1 MKRILTMLV
10 LAAAALFAPAAMAD
24 VTTFRSTMSGPS
36 EVPPVNSPGYG
47 VAEIIIDDI
56 AHTMTM
62 MIPFNDLLSG
72 TSAAHIH
79 CCVGSAFDPLGTAP
93 PATET
98 PTLSGF
104 PLGVTSGVYN
114 VTMDLLDPTTYSTAF
129 LAANGGTAAGAE
141 AAFLAGV
148 MGNMA
153 YLNVHTQL
161 YPAGEI
167 RGYLVNVGVIPEPS
181 QWMMLSLGLLA
192 TGFAVRR
199 ARRE

>member
-10 LAAAALFAPAAMAD
+10 LAAAALSAPAAYAET
-24 VTTFRSTMSGPS
+24 TTFRSTMSGPS
-36 EVPPVNSPGYG
+36 EVPPNNSPGYG
-47 VAEIIIDDI
+47 VAEIIIDDV

-72 TSAAHIH
+72 TTAAHIH
-79 CCVGSAFDPLGTAP
+79 CCVATPLDPTVNVS

-98 PTLSGF
+98 PTLAGF
-104 PLGVTSGVYN
+104 PLGVTTGVYN

-129 LAANGGTAAGAE
+129 LTANGGSAATAE
-141 AAFLAGV
+141 ATFLAGLF
-148 MGNMA
+148 GNTA
-153 YLNVHTQL
+153 YLNVHTEMF
-161 YPAGEI
+161 PGGEI
-167 RGYLVNVGVIPEPS
+167 RGYLVNAIPEPS

-199 ARRE
+199 ARRKE